1 FICDRGRFGYGYVNA
16 DSRVRAPLLR
26 GGGGTHEPV
35 SFERALQR
43 AVEMLAG
50 RVIGIG
56 SPRASLE
63 ANFALRRLVGEENFY
78 LGVPEPEARLLSAV
92 AALREDGA
100 TRAPSLRDAAEADA
114 VLVLGEDV
122 PSTVPR
128 LALALRQA
136 ARQRQKAIAAKLRI
150 PAWLDQPVRTAALDR
165 WSPLFIATPD
175 ATRLDRVAERTYRAP
190 PEDIARLGFAVA
202 RRLDASAPDVPD
214 LEPEIGALAARIA
227 AALAGAERPLVV
239 SGTGAGDGAVIEAA
253 ANVALALGA
262 RRGGPA
268 DLARGLPECNSL
280 GAVLLGGRSLDAAL
294 ARADAQP
301 IHAAIVLENDL
312 E

>member
-1 FICDRGRFGYGYVNA
+1 
-16 DSRVRAPLLR
+16 
-26 GGGGTHEPV
+26 
-35 SFERALQR
+35 
-43 AVEMLAG
+43 
-50 RVIGIG
+50 G

-63 ANFALRRLVGEENFY
+63 ANYLLRRLVGPGNFY
-78 LGVPEPEARLLSAV
+78 PGVCAGDAALSAAV
-92 AALREDGA
+92 VRLRTGTP
-100 TRAPSLRDAAEADA
+100 TRAPTLKDAAEADA

-214 LEPEIGALAARIA
+214 LEPEIGALAERIA
-227 AALAGAERPLVV
+227 
-239 SGTGAGDGAVIEAA
+239 
-253 ANVALALGA
+253 
-262 RRGGPA
+262 
-268 DLARGLPECNSL
+268 
-280 GAVLLGGRSLDAAL
+280 
-294 ARADAQP
+294 
-301 IHAAIVLENDL
+301 
-312 E
+312 